1 MGAFANAVRRYG
13 AFECDVRWSS
23 DAVPVVVHDASLAR
37 THGVPRRVGA
47 CTVAELDELGVPRL
61 ADVLDA
67 FERDA
72 TVVLDLKEDPRA
84 VVRWLDRRRRV
95 ANRVVLLLWEDGVRV
110 PPRWSAWRVRYNRF
124 PATADGHAGVACRFS
139 GSAVNRA
146 CIERALNAGLH
157 VNMYALRTAQSKKMQ
172 RLYADVPQCSFTV

>member
-1 MGAFANAVRRYG
+1 MSAFANAARRFG

-23 DAVPVVVHDASLAR
+23 DAVPVVVHDAFLTR
-37 THGVPRRVGA
+37 THGVRRRVGA
-47 CTVAELDELGVPRL
+47 CTVAELDEFGVPRL

-67 FERDA
+67 FERNA

-84 VVRWLDRRRRV
+84 VVRWLGRRRRV

-110 PPRWSAWRVRYNRF
+110 PPRWTAWRVRYYRF
-124 PATADGHAGVACRFS
+124 PPSADGHSGVACRFS

-146 CIERALNAGLH
+146 CIQRALDAGLH
-157 VNMYALRTAQSKKMQ
+157 VNMYALTASQSKKMQ
-172 RLYADVPQCSFTV
+172 RLYADAPGCSFTI